1 MTDKPTDIITE
12 EDKII
17 CSVDINSIKIIAG
30 QQTKTVIENFRCK
43 FESGLVYALV
53 GKNGTGK
60 TTLLNS
66 ISKLLDEKSYSV
78 EGNISVWHKNV
89 LTCSD
94 EELQFIR
101 KNIVRNIFQDPQHL
115 FDPLKKVGYYFQDV
129 IAADKNKLIELF
141 DYFLLPNT
149 ERVLDSYPHELCIGM
164 AQRVALTF
172 GFISDAK
179 LLLLD
184 EPNSSLD
191 LPISN
196 LLSRKL
202 IELSRKKFTSVVF
215 TTQDINFAIKTAD
228 KIILLKN
235 SGCLEY
241 YNSPADQEQLKKV
254 LIDNFN

>member
-17 CSVDINSIKIIAG
+17 CSVDINSIKIMYE
-30 QQTKTVIENFRCK
+30 QQPKTVVENFHYR
-43 FESGLVYALV
+43 FENGLVYALV
-53 GKNGTGK
+53 GKNGSGK

-66 ISKLLDEKSYSV
+66 ISKLLDEKFYSV
-78 EGNISVWHKNV
+78 EGNVFVGQNNI
-89 LTCSD
+89 LTCGV

-101 KNIVRNIFQDPQHL
+101 KNIVRNIFQDPQNL
-115 FDPLKKVGYYFQDV
+115 FDPLKRVGYYFLD
-129 IAADKNKLIELF
+129 IIGADKNKLVELF

-149 ERVLDSYPHELCIGM
+149 ERVLDSYPHELSIGM
-164 AQRVALTF
+164 AQRVALIF
-172 GFISDAK
+172 GFISDSK

-196 LLSRKL
+196 LLSKKL
-202 IELSRKKFTSVVF
+202 IEYAREKLTAVVF

-228 KIILLKN
+228 KIVLLKN

-254 LIDNFN
+254 LIDNLN

>member
-1 MTDKPTDIITE
+1 MTDKPTDIITAD
-12 EDKII
+12 DKII
-17 CSVDINSIKIIAG
+17 CSVDINSIKIITG
-30 QQTKTVIENFRCK
+30 LQTKTVFQNLHCQFH
-43 FESGLVYALV
+43 SGLVYAIV

-129 IAADKNKLIELF
+129 IAADKNKLINLF
-141 DYFLLPNT
+141 DYFLLPNAD
-149 ERVLDSYPHELCIGM
+149 RILDSYPHELSVGM
-164 AQRVALTF
+164 AQRVA
-172 GFISDAK
+172 FILGIISEPK

-191 LPISN
+191 LTISS
-196 LLSRKL
+196 LLSQKL
-202 IELSRKKFTSVVF
+202 VELARHKLTSIVF

-228 KIILLKN
+228 KIILLKY
-235 SGCLEY
+235 SDSHEY
-241 YNSPADQEQLKKV
+241 DNSPTNQQQVKKT
-254 LIDNFN
+254 LIDNLN

>member
-1 MTDKPTDIITE
+1 MTDKPTDIISAD
-12 EDKII
+12 DKII
-17 CSVDINSIKIIAG
+17 CSVDINAIKIIAG
-30 QQTKTVIENFRCK
+30 QQTKTVFQNLHVQ
-43 FESGLVYALV
+43 FESGFVYAIL

-66 ISKLLDEKSYSV
+66 ISKLLDEKFYCI
-78 EGNISVWHKNV
+78 EGNISVGHNNV
-89 LTCSD
+89 LACSD

-101 KNIVRNIFQDPQHL
+101 KNIVRNIFQDPQNL
-115 FDPLKKVGYYFQDV
+115 FDPLKKVGYYFQDS
-129 IAADKNKLIELF
+129 IAADKNKLDELF

-149 ERVLDSYPHELCIGM
+149 ERVLDFYPHELSIGM
-164 AQRVALTF
+164 AQRVAFIL
-172 GFISDAK
+172 GFISEPK

-196 LLSRKL
+196 LLSQKL
-202 IELSRKKFTSVVF
+202 VEFARKKLTCIVF

-235 SGCLEY
+235 SGSLEY
-241 YNSPADQEQLKKV
+241 YNSSADQEQLKKV
-254 LIDNFN
+254 LIENLN